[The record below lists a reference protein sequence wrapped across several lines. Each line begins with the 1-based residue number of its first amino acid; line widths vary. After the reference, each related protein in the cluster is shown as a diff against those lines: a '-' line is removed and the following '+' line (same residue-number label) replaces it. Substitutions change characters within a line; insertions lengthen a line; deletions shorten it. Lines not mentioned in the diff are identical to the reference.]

1 MLSAL
6 YPRDCGYPAAVA
18 LPAAS
23 YPNSLKH
30 FNKRVML
37 VLPVLINLHALFKK
51 ALIAISACRW
61 VKSVMANAARL
72 LVYGGSGRFII
83 RLMAK
88 SKSVLYRYAIHIAHF
103 DRFVC
108 AITLGKGHR
117 QL

>member
-1 MLSAL
+1 
-6 YPRDCGYPAAVA
+6 
-18 LPAAS
+18 
-23 YPNSLKH
+23 LKH
-30 FNKRVML
+30 LNKRVNACFC
-37 VLPVLINLHALFKK
+37 PVLINLHALFKK
-51 ALIAISACRW
+51 DLIAISACRW